1 MDMKIIKRPHWITGL
16 GIVFGGFSMNEGGVD
31 IASLFMNGH
40 RRGSP
45 LFQRP

>member
-1 MDMKIIKRPHWITGL
+1 MDMKIIKRPHWITGP
-16 GIVFGGFSMNEGGVD
+16 GIVSGGFGMNDGGVD
-31 IASLFMNGH
+31 VAPLFMNGQ